1 MVLTE
6 DFMIPCLNKT
16 FLGMECMGCGGQRA
30 FWALIHGD
38 FIAAFRYYPA
48 IYTLILF
55 AAFLIINHFYAI
67 RHSEKIKIILVV
79 VNIAVILGNFLIKL
93 YTNQL

>member
-1 MVLTE
+1 MIAPE
-6 DFMIPCLNKT
+6 DYMIPCFNKT

-38 FIAAFRYYPA
+38 FIAAFKYYPA
-48 IYTLILF
+48 IYTLFLF
-55 AAFLIINHFYAI
+55 AIFIIVNHFYKIKYA
-67 RHSEKIKIILVV
+67 EKIKLILVII
-79 VNIAVILGNFLIKL
+79 NIALILGNFLIKM